1 MIDIFYL
8 DKNLFLTKILLSTE
22 HVKFVN
28 PSALQNIRGA
38 ERRKRRCSR
47 KISTLS
53 CHALSCQEVW
63 CLVEEIY
70 LSYSEENN
78 QVGYNSDPN
87 PVSRYG
93 GEPSL
98 SAMGSTGGFEEQC
111 IILILELCAIGSALV
126 DGGLLDCNGLQ

>member
-1 MIDIFYL
+1 MSIGVLCIIFVE
-8 DKNLFLTKILLSTE
+8 SE
-22 HVKFVN
+22 EE
-28 PSALQNIRGA
+28 RGDAA
-38 ERRKRRCSR
+38 E

-53 CHALSCQEVW
+53 CHILSCQRVG

-78 QVGYNSDPN
+78 QVSYNSDPN
-87 PVSRYG
+87 PMSRYG

-98 SAMGSTGGFEEQC
+98 SAFGSTGGFEEQC
-111 IILILELCAIGSALV
+111 MILHWLLELRAIGSALV